1 MPKLPVVSGKKVVKA
16 LSKIGYEFDHQIGS
30 HMILRNSQGHRVS
43 VPNHSEL
50 DRGTLRSILRD
61 AGLTVQEF
69 IELL

>member
-16 LSKIGYEFDHQIGS
+16 LSQIGYEFDHQIGS
-30 HMILRNSQGHRVS
+30 HMILRNSQGNRIS

-50 DRGTLRSILRD
+50 DRGTLKSILRD